1 MTPNLLDELE
11 KIVALSEKATPGEWA
26 RDWNNDVGP
35 NDDYYVEWEEVGPVQ
50 IHGQNASADAE
61 YLHALHNWFRTH
73 APALADMAKRL
84 EAAER
89 KAARYD
95 YLSRRIYVEDHDGGW
110 SSSYMFLP
118 IPRRDDSTYNDAK
131 PYNFVT
137 LDDAIDA
144 AIDATQEGE
153 AG

>member
-61 YLHALHNWFRTH
+61 YLHALHNCFRTH

-89 KAARYD
+89 DAAKLAPCLWVQDADDGSWDTACGNKHMFIDGDAADNLYQHCPYCGGHLIEPNYD
-95 YLSRRIYVEDHDGGW
+95 
-110 SSSYMFLP
+110 
-118 IPRRDDSTYNDAK
+118 
-131 PYNFVT
+131 
-137 LDDAIDA
+137 

-153 AG
+153 G